1 MTEDEMVGWHH
12 RLNGHEFEQALG
24 VGDGQGGLAPRHR
37 STPSPSHPARC
48 PVWAHRSVRALAC
61 ACAIAC
67 EAGGGAGAGALAGVG
82 GPLLGFPGFMKVA
95 LSRPYRS
102 FMLS

>member
-1 MTEDEMVGWHH
+1 MVQPGWK
-12 RLNGHEFEQALG
+12 RVWRFAKELNVEVAYGSAVPLPGIDPPPVQANKP
-24 VGDGQGGLAPRHR
+24 DA
-37 STPSPSHPARC
+37 

-82 GPLLGFPGFMKVA
+82 ASPGIA
-95 LSRPYRS
+95 
-102 FMLS
+102 